1 MVKVNKVIDMGCRDL
16 IVLDDGRA
24 INQPKSA
31 CTINLDA
38 GEVSKQLN
46 QVVDTI
52 NETIYVK
59 SDRPLFLEVKEGQE
73 LTV

>member
-1 MVKVNKVIDMGCRDL
+1 MAKVNKVINMGCRDL

-24 INQPKSA
+24 SNQPRSE
-31 CTINLDA
+31 CSINLDA

-46 QVVDTI
+46 SVVDTI
-52 NETIYVK
+52 NETTHVK
-59 SDRPLFLEVKEGQE
+59 SDRPLFLEVKEGRE